1 MKIRIALA
9 FALVAGMV
17 YGQAQPK
24 PKSQKEIDA
33 LQAMFSAQDP
43 DARIKAAEDLL
54 IKFADTEFKA
64 IALQIAAASAQQ
76 KNDFDSMVL
85 YSERTLEADPK
96 NYGAM
101 LMLANGIAQKTREFD
116 LDKEEKL
123 NRSDKYAKTAIDLV
137 KAAQKPR
144 PDLADAEWENAKKS
158 YLAQAHEA
166 LGLSAMVRKKYDEA
180 ATHFNAAI
188 AEQME
193 PSTVVRL
200 AAAYNNSKKPD
211 EAIAALDKLNG
222 AGELH
227 PAIKNVAAQERATAM
242 KMKGG
247 AAAPGAPGAPAGT
260 AAPATGAAPAGTTAP
275 TAPTA
280 PATQPAK

>member
-33 LQAMFSAQDP
+33 LQAMFQAQDP
-43 DARIKAAEDLL
+43 DARIKAAEELL
-54 IKFADTEFKA
+54 TKFADTEFKA

-76 KNDFDSMVL
+76 KNDFDAMVL

-101 LMLANGIAQKTREFD
+101 LMLANGIAQRTREFD

-123 NRSDKYAKTAIDLV
+123 NRSDKLAKTAIDLV
-137 KAAQKPR
+137 KVAAKPR
-144 PDLADAEWENAKKS
+144 PDLPDADWEMAKKS
-158 YLAQAHEA
+158 YLAQAYEA

-188 AEQME
+188 TEQME

-211 EAIAALDKLNG
+211 QAIAALDKLNG
-222 AGELH
+222 ITDLH
-227 PAIKNVAAQERATAM
+227 PAIKNVAAQERAAAM

-247 AAAPGAPGAPAGT
+247 SSTPAT
-260 AAPATGAAPAGTTAP
+260 ATPSTTAPATGAAPASTPATPA
-275 TAPTA
+275 A
-280 PATQPAK
+280 PATQPTK